1 MTQNNDDEFRTEN
14 TELDNSFRQKS
25 PVQLE
30 KTADT
35 TITDEQPQTEALV
48 DNLLTWLKE
57 IPAQKPVKWEQL
69 PDIGLYMDQ
78 VVTYVDRQLSLHS
91 KTAEKYNVTSAMIN
105 NYIKAGL
112 LPRANQK
119 KYNLNHLALLTII
132 GALKPVLSIQE
143 LQIML
148 ENNKTEAEV
157 ATLYSRFLQEQQ
169 AAVNETNEIVSAR
182 INQLTKTCAES
193 GTSLQFELQQLAMDL
208 AIDARV
214 RILVAGQ
221 ILAAVEEVNNIVKT
235 EKPSTHEKNRRK

>member
-1 MTQNNDDEFRTEN
+1 MTQNNDDELRTESN
-14 TELDNSFRQKS
+14 ELDNS
-25 PVQLE
+25 
-30 KTADT
+30 
-35 TITDEQPQTEALV
+35 ITDGQRQTQALV
-48 DNLLTWLKE
+48 DSLLAWLNE

-78 VVTYVDRQLSLHS
+78 VVTYIDRQLALHNI
-91 KTAEKYNVTSAMIN
+91 TAEKYTVTSAMIN

-132 GALKPVLSIQE
+132 GSLKPVLSMQE

-148 ENNKTEAEV
+148 ANNQTETEV
-157 ATLYSRFLQEQQ
+157 AAIYNRFLREQE
-169 AAVNETNEIVSAR
+169 AAVNETNQVVSER
-182 INQLTKTCAES
+182 INQLATACTEDGS
-193 GTSLQFELQQLAMDL
+193 SLQFELQQLAMDL

-221 ILAAVEEVNNIVKT
+221 ILAAVEEVNSIAKT
-235 EKPSTHEKNRRK
+235 EKSSTHEKNRRK